1 MISEK
6 SGNKNNVIYGALAG
20 IVSLAIVFVILYFFV
35 FSGSNTQ
42 NAGLENGEEMG
53 IIEKIQIKNL
63 DMGIFQDQRFLNL
76 KDSKTSL
83 PDISELNPG
92 KDNPFKAD

>member
-6 SGNKNNVIYGALAG
+6 SGNKNSIVYGVLAG
-20 IVSLAIVFVILYFFV
+20 IILLAIVFVFLYFFV
-35 FSGSNTQ
+35 FSGSN
-42 NAGLENGEEMG
+42 GENEDIGSGEEIG

-63 DMGIFQDQRFLNL
+63 DMGIFQDKRFLKL

-92 KDNPFKAD
+92 KENPFRAD